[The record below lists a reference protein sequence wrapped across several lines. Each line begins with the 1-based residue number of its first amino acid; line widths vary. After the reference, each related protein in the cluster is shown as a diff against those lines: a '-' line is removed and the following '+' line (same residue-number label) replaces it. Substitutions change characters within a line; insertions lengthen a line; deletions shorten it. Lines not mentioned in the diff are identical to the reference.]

1 MFLLKGGKSSLGE
14 ELYFKYALPYSCLDG
29 KPMRPIIPVTIQYNG
44 RELTTPMLVDSGAD
58 STLLPTEVAV
68 DLRIDLGALEDK
80 EGTGLGGTYH
90 YRRVENVKL
99 LLAEDGIE
107 LVSPVQFVEDYRK
120 TYGLLGREIVFDLL
134 RVAFRQYNSCY
145 TVYMSLEDQS
155 A

>member
-80 EGTGLGGTYH
+80 EGTGLGGY
-90 YRRVENVKL
+90 L
-99 LLAEDGIE
+99 SL
-107 LVSPVQFVEDYRK
+107 SPC
-120 TYGLLGREIVFDLL
+120 RECKIIIG
-134 RVAFRQYNSCY
+134 
-145 TVYMSLEDQS
+145 
-155 A
+155 